1 MALLEVLKYPDPRLK
16 KKSSPVEEVNE
27 EIRKLISDM
36 VETMGFENGIGLAA
50 TQVGVAKR
58 VIVLDVPGERPEAGP
73 EERRGDVKEEKGYRR
88 GDNLI
93 ALINPVMV
101 EASGEIR
108 FEEGCLSVPGV
119 TEEVKRA
126 SNVVVKGLDRE
137 GEEVEIKADGL
148 LAVALQHEIDHID
161 GMLFID
167 RLSRLKRDIVKRKL
181 RKAVGAL

>member
-126 SNVVVKGLDRE
+126 SNVVV
-137 GEEVEIKADGL
+137 GL

>member
-16 KKSSPVEEVNE
+16 TRASPVEGVNG
-27 EIRKLISDM
+27 EIMKLISDM

-58 VIVLDVPGERPEAGP
+58 VIVLDVPDERPGEQ
-73 EERRGDVKEEKGYRR
+73 RGDVKEEIGYRR
-88 GDNLI
+88 SGNLI

-101 EASGEIR
+101 EASGDTR

-119 TEEVKRA
+119 TAEVKRA

-137 GEEVEIKADGL
+137 GREVEIKADGL
-148 LAVALQHEIDHID
+148 FAVALQHEIDHID

-167 RLSRLKRDIVKRKL
+167 RLSRLKRDIIKRKL
-181 RKAVGAL
+181 KKAVGAL